1 MKDRFPTLKKITSA
15 ENGKYKTWQKLL
27 SRKYREREGSFLVEG
42 ELLIKDAVSSSAN
55 LKEIIFRSGFDY
67 TDFLNDIV
75 LADNPSVENI
85 SFYELSDN
93 LFDKIASTENGRS
106 IIGVFSIPKCDME
119 SFKHGDLVVLDRLQ
133 DPGNVGTIIRTSDAA
148 GVSGIIAIKGTVDVF
163 SPKVVRAAAGS
174 VFRVPIAEVEDAKE
188 LVDVLKKLG
197 IKPISIDPRG
207 GKMFYD
213 MPPDERLA
221 IIVGNEGGG
230 ISKEILEISE
240 MNLMIPMREGIE
252 SLNAAMALGIVIYER
267 VRRRC
272 KKD

>member
-55 LKEIIFRSGFDY
+55 LKEIIIRSGFDY

-75 LADNPSVENI
+75 LADNPSIENI

-106 IIGVFSIPKCDME
+106 IIGVFSIPRCGME

-207 GKMFYD
+207 SKMFYD

>member
-55 LKEIIFRSGFDY
+55 LKEIIIRSGFDY

-75 LADNPSVENI
+75 LADNPSIENI

-106 IIGVFSIPKCDME
+106 IIGVFSIPRGDME

-188 LVDVLKKLG
+188 LVDVLEKLG